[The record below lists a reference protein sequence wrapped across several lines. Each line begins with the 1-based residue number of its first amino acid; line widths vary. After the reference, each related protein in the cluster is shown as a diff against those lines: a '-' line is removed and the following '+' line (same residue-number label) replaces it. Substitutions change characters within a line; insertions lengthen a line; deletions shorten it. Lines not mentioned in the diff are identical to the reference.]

1 MCGRYRR
8 TTREEELC
16 RIYNIPIPPQ
26 RDLPISYNI
35 APSHD
40 VLVIRFNP
48 ATSQRSLDALR
59 WGLVPHWAEDKRI
72 GVRTINARC
81 ETIHT
86 APSFKKAFRRRRCLI
101 PADGF
106 YEWAMIG
113 EAKVPFAI
121 NMKDDSPFVFAGLWE
136 GWRTS
141 STDEWLRTCTIITCD
156 ANGLVSQIHPRMPVI
171 LPVEH
176 HPVWLGETEDGDL
189 KALLRPYPADGMK
202 MWPISQRVNN
212 PKNDDSF
219 LLDPIGR
226 A

>member
-59 WGLVPHWAEDKRI
+59 WGLVPHWAKDKRI
-72 GVRTINARC
+72 AFRTINARC
-81 ETIHT
+81 ETIDT

-106 YEWAMIG
+106 YEWSMIG
-113 EAKVPFAI
+113 EAKVPFTI
-121 NMKDDSPFVFAGLWE
+121 GMKNDLPFVFAGLWE
-136 GWRTS
+136 GWRIP
-141 STDEWLRTCTIITCD
+141 STDGWLRTCTIITCD
-156 ANGLVSQIHPRMPVI
+156 ANELVSQIHPRMPII
-171 LPVEH
+171 LPVEQH
-176 HPVWLGETEDGDL
+176 AVWLGETEDGDL
-189 KALLRPYPADGMK
+189 KALLRPYPADEMK
-202 MWPISQRVNN
+202 MWPVSERVNS
-212 PKNDDSF
+212 PKNDDPS
-219 LLDPIGR
+219 LLDPIR
-226 A
+226 

>member
-72 GVRTINARC
+72 AFRTINARC
-81 ETIHT
+81 ETIDT

-106 YEWAMIG
+106 YEWSMIG
-113 EAKVPFAI
+113 EAKVPFTI
-121 NMKDDSPFVFAGLWE
+121 GMKNDLPFVFAGLWE
-136 GWRTS
+136 GWRIP

-156 ANGLVSQIHPRMPVI
+156 ANELVSQIHPRMPII
-171 LPVEH
+171 LPVEQH
-176 HPVWLGETEDGDL
+176 AVWLGETEDGDL
-189 KALLRPYPADGMK
+189 KALLRPYPADEMK
-202 MWPISQRVNN
+202 MWPVSERVNS
-212 PKNDDSF
+212 PKNDDPS
-219 LLDPIGR
+219 LLDPIR
-226 A
+226 

>member
-35 APSHD
+35 APSQD
-40 VLVIRFNP
+40 VWVIRFNP

-59 WGLVPHWAEDKRI
+59 WGLIPHWAEDKRI
-72 GVRTINARC
+72 AFRTINARC
-81 ETIHT
+81 ETIDT

-106 YEWAMIG
+106 YEWSMIG
-113 EAKVPFAI
+113 EAKVPFTI
-121 NMKDDSPFVFAGLWE
+121 GMKNDLPFVFAGLWE
-136 GWRTS
+136 GWRIP

-156 ANGLVSQIHPRMPVI
+156 ANELVSQIHPRMPII
-171 LPVEH
+171 LPVEQH
-176 HPVWLGETEDGDL
+176 AVWLGETEDGDL
-189 KALLRPYPADGMK
+189 KALLRPYPADEMK
-202 MWPISQRVNN
+202 MWPVSERVNS
-212 PKNDDSF
+212 PKNDDPS
-219 LLDPIGR
+219 LLDPIR
-226 A
+226 